1 METHLFLFADV
12 FVEDLE
18 HELGDQGLYMLLV
31 LVLCVNPFSVHLT
44 HIGLILIAEV
54 VHSADQVVPL
64 VGEVLEL
71 LIKGQFV
78 LAVLDLLASEVL

>member
-1 METHLFLFADV
+1 
-12 FVEDLE
+12 
-18 HELGDQGLYMLLV
+18 MLLV
-31 LVLCVNPFSVHLT
+31 LVLCVNPFCVHLA
-44 HIGLILIAEV
+44 HIGLILVAEV
-54 VHSADQVVPL
+54 VHSTDQVIPL

>member
-1 METHLFLFADV
+1 
-12 FVEDLE
+12 
-18 HELGDQGLYMLLV
+18 MLLV
-31 LVLCVNPFSVHLT
+31 LVLSVNPFCVHLT
-44 HIGLILIAEV
+44 HIGLILVAEV

-78 LAVLDLLASEVL
+78 LAVLDLLASEML